1 MNSTNAESSNQEVV
15 AEIDRFS
22 EIEIQKVFDALLSTQ
37 NLRVQIGTFF
47 GSASLTTLGIAF
59 SVQKSGLVIIA
70 ALFFWISILMDFIT
84 RGTLLS
90 YYYRALVLQKKFSPD
105 KSESF
110 LGIFLSPKTEEN
122 IHQII
127 AIPEQNKR
135 LRALRRLP
143 FHSPGTNGFWIPLTV
158 SFIEI
163 GLGIIL
169 WRIFGWNLF

>member
-110 LGIFLSPKTEEN
+110 LEGWTRFL
-122 IHQII
+122 
-127 AIPEQNKR
+127 A
-135 LRALRRLP
+135 
-143 FHSPGTNGFWIPLTV
+143 GYV
-158 SFIEI
+158 
-163 GLGIIL
+163 
-169 WRIFGWNLF
+169 